1 MTGGQEENVGVV
13 WTRCRLARG
22 RSKCFVAGVLSVDK
36 GNRAVEEEGSSGGGR
51 EQWRREVSDRESKG
65 GSGRVGG

>member
-1 MTGGQEENVGVV
+1 MTRGQEENVRVV

-51 EQWRREVSDRESKG
+51 EQWRRKG
-65 GSGRVGG
+65 AVEEEGSSGGGK